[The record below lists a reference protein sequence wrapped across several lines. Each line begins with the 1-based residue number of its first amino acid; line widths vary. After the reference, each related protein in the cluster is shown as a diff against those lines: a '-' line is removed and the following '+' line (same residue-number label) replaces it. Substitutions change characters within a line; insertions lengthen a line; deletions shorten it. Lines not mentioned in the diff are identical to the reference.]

1 MSIVLFRI
9 DERLIHGQVVVGWGG
24 QLRPDVFVVVD
35 PGLASS
41 EWEQELYLL
50 GVPEGAEARF
60 LSPEEARRALPDLR
74 SSPKRAVILTRNVET
89 MLAVARGGTMEG
101 ESVNLGG
108 LHSQAGRREVLPY
121 LFLDNDD
128 QDRLREISAEGI
140 RVTARDLPGSHEVP
154 LSELL
159 DRGGR

>member
-1 MSIVLFRI
+1 MPIVLYRI

-24 QLRPDVFVVVD
+24 QLRPDAFVVVD
-35 PGLASS
+35 SGLASS
-41 EWEQELYLL
+41 EWEQELYEL
-50 GVPEGAEARF
+50 GVPEGAEASF

-74 SSPKRAVILTRNVET
+74 SSPKRTVILTRDVGT
-89 MLAVARGGTMEG
+89 MLAIARGGTMEG

-108 LHSQAGRREVLPY
+108 LHSQAGRKEVLPY
-121 LFLDNDD
+121 LFLDDED
-128 QDRLREISAEGI
+128 RERLREISEEGI

-159 DRGGR
+159 D